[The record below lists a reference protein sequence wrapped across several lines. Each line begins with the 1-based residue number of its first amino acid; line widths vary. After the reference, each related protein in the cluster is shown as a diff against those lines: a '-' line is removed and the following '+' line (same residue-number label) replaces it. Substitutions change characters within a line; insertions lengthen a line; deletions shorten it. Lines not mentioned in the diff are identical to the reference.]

1 MHFTD
6 IFTSCSYIFTYFF
19 VGLLAI
25 SGQVI
30 SGEVYAWVAVFI
42 LPINSALNPFLYS
55 FANLRKKVMFGNV
68 KYIKKKINALSKRII
83 HAFS

>member
-1 MHFTD
+1 MHLND
-6 IFTSCSYIFTYFF
+6 LLHLAHIFTYFF

-55 FANLRKKVMFGNV
+55 FANLRKKVIFGNE
-68 KYIKKKINALSKRII
+68 K
-83 HAFS
+83 

>member
-1 MHFTD
+1 MHINDFLHLVHL
-6 IFTSCSYIFTYFF
+6 FTYFF

-55 FANLRKKVMFGNV
+55 FANLRKKVIFGNE
-68 KYIKKKINALSKRII
+68 K
-83 HAFS
+83 